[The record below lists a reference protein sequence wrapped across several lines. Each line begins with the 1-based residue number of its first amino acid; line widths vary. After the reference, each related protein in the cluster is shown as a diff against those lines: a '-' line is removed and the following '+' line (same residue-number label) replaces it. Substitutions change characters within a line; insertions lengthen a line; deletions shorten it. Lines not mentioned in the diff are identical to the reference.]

1 MKREPGKCLK
11 LFLGLEKHCIKVRW
25 RRRRN
30 ERRRERRRSIRKIKN
45 KILKVSITCWRVY
58 CGGIR

>member
-1 MKREPGKCLK
+1 MKRESGKCLE
-11 LFLGLEKHCIKVRW
+11 LFLRLGKHYIGVRW

-30 ERRRERRRSIRKIKN
+30 ERRRRKRRSIRKMKD
-45 KILKVSITCWRVY
+45 KILEVSITCWRVY